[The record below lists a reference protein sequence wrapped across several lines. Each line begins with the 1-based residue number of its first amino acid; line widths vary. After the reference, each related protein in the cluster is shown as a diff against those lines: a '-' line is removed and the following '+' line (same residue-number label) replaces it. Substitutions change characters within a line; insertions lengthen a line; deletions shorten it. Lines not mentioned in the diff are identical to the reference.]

1 MNQQTQL
8 SQLKHLMSQDNW
20 KISQHFEIN
29 TINEKEVSGIA
40 VVTAVRNNI
49 RVNYNEGFLF
59 NRITK
64 EIEVTKENLYGV
76 WWIESLPDVNEID
89 VIDEENEIIDSFDLD
104 EQNFPSKFSQVDYS
118 KIISNYFVIDNFSLN
133 DD

>member
-1 MNQQTQL
+1 MNQQMKL

-20 KISQHFEIN
+20 SISQHFEIDK
-29 TINEKEVSGIA
+29 INEKEVIGIA

-64 EIEVTKENLYGV
+64 EIEVSKENLYGV
-76 WWIESLPDVNEID
+76 WWIESLPDFNEID

-104 EQNFPSKFSQVDYS
+104 EQNFPSKFSQIDYS
-118 KIISNYFVIDNFSLN
+118 EIISNYLVVDNFSLN

>member
-1 MNQQTQL
+1 MNQQMKL
-8 SQLKHLMSQDNW
+8 SQLKHLMAQDNW
-20 KISQHFEIN
+20 SISQHFEIDK
-29 TINEKEVSGIA
+29 INEKEAIGIA
-40 VVTAVRNNI
+40 VVTAGRDDI

-104 EQNFPSKFSQVDYS
+104 EQNFPSKFSQIDYS
-118 KIISNYFVIDNFSLN
+118 KIISNYFVIDNFSLT

>member
-1 MNQQTQL
+1 MNQKTQL
-8 SQLKHLMSQDNW
+8 SQLKHLMYQDNW
-20 KISQHFEIN
+20 KISQHFEID

-64 EIEVTKENLYGV
+64 EIEVSKENLYGV
-76 WWIESLPDVNEID
+76 WWIESLPDFKEID
-89 VIDEENEIIDSFDLD
+89 VIDKDEIIDSFDLD
-104 EQNFPSKFSQVDYS
+104 EQNFPSKFSQIDYS
-118 KIISNYFVIDNFSLN
+118 EIISNYLVVDNFSLN

>member
-1 MNQQTQL
+1 MNQQMKL

-20 KISQHFEIN
+20 SISQHFEIDK
-29 TINEKEVSGIA
+29 INEK
-40 VVTAVRNNI
+40 
-49 RVNYNEGFLF
+49 
-59 NRITK
+59 
-64 EIEVTKENLYGV
+64 
-76 WWIESLPDVNEID
+76 D

-104 EQNFPSKFSQVDYS
+104 EQNFPSKFSQIDYS

>member
-8 SQLKHLMSQDNW
+8 SQLKHLMAQDNW
-20 KISQHFEIN
+20 KISQHFEIDK
-29 TINEKEVSGIA
+29 INEKEVSGIA

-49 RVNYNEGFLF
+49 RVNYNEAFLF

-64 EIEVTKENLYGV
+64 EIKVTKENLYGT
-76 WWIESLPDVNEID
+76 WWIESLPDFKEID
-89 VIDEENEIIDSFDLD
+89 VIDKDEIIDSFDLD